1 MKKSSFI
8 ILMVCLALV
17 GLVSCKNEIEP
28 AQEELIY
35 VSFERG
41 TSRALTAT
49 LEEFDVDDYYWS
61 YAAKKNDG
69 SGLKSGQTAWETGE
83 SIIGEGSVAVQ
94 SGKGLN
100 YDGTDDPV
108 KVPGFSKGY
117 WNFRLFAYTDA
128 DRTKLVYW
136 GETDAVLIDSDNH
149 LASVIANP
157 VTTGDGYL
165 KVGNITLLPASTA
178 SIPTEYV
185 VYTDE
190 VRKLEGTQWV
200 LVNVQPVDGIYT
212 LPARQYKFSRTYS
225 YEGIPVA
232 SGSVIVTVYS
242 NLTTTVSGTLSE
254 LTTYAEFG
262 ADQNPDI
269 ITTSIGTEAINMGT
283 DTETVNFTSS
293 TQTATKVTASMPT
306 EAAQSLITE
315 LEKEMGAKPSSATST
330 TSDLTLNLSVNTT
343 EATETTITYEIGME
357 ATLVYQKLGPSTA
370 TTTTTTPVDTLDDF
384 VTIKIEL
391 QRGLSDVS
399 VIHDDDKMSE
409 CTSYADL
416 QSKTKSSTGAAAGF
430 FYYQD
435 PYDDPTDDPDQG
447 ADNEKAMLYI
457 RTYRFSPFKLS
468 YTVSKVV
475 ATIGSN
481 QYETLEAAIAA
492 STGDDMIVM
501 VNNVTLTEDVQVGAK
516 ELTINLNGYTVTG
529 YNHILPSTENY
540 FTVEETYGDYF
551 DYEYDPGYIRIRHKE
566 ASIDSVLYNRLPQA
580 FNAVTDSN
588 PITIVVE
595 HDSVVVVKNTTANP
609 KFTGNAGITIPTGRD
624 ITLDLNGFTVTN
636 AVNENKA
643 SQVFAVENSTLTI
656 MDSSS
661 DGTGLLTNAVMEGT
675 EPGEWWGT
683 PQYNYATNVIKN
695 SGTVNVVS
703 GKIIQTASGSICY
716 AVDNN
721 STLYNTVLNISGG
734 YLGGVLTVIRQF
746 CNSTT
751 CENTINMTG
760 GVVEG
765 VRRGIWT
772 QLPGQNPASMKKAT
786 VNISGGTVRISSDS
800 SDYAFCDDT
809 DGDGWDNVNYIIS
822 GGTFAGPIVSDK
834 EEYTFIIGGLFN
846 SDVSE
851 YVKDGYECVEAE
863 EPGWYEVKSDKC
875 QHEHLAGTFCL
886 DCQRPVPFVSRIDLS
901 QYTEDELE
909 YLLSNVLIFSADD
922 ETEEQPGYWDNYDSW
937 VDDPDS
943 FIVNKAELY
952 VFSSFPSNEYDIHSD
967 TQKNYSIDE
976 DGLVYKTEPGEGD
989 YSALE
994 IFNGFSGWNADYYI
1008 SFSEDLGM
1016 DFAYLFGSYSNMLIA
1031 IELPALDAEQEVGLL
1046 EFAKL
1051 TKTYSQLCTE
1061 VGDFF
1066 CGFYTESEDYK
1077 GTILTVTLRMMKPD
1091 GWDATDF
1098 GQAFNLEADHLDVCQ
1113 IDYVIR

>member
-1 MKKSSFI
+1 MKKSLFI
-8 ILMVCLALV
+8 ILMVCLAVV

-28 AQEELIY
+28 VQEELIY
-35 VSFERG
+35 VSFENG
-41 TSRALTAT
+41 SPRALTAS
-49 LEEFDVDDYYWS
+49 LENFDADEYYWS
-61 YAAKKNDG
+61 YEAKKNDS
-69 SGLKSGQTAWETGE
+69 SGLKSGETAWDETGSG
-83 SIIGEGSVAVQ
+83 SIQVQ
-94 SGKGLN
+94 AGKGL
-100 YDGTDDPV
+100 DSL
-108 KVPGFSKGY
+108 VPGFSKGY
-117 WNFRLFAYTDA
+117 WNFRLFAYTDQA
-128 DRTKLVYW
+128 RTKLAYW
-136 GETDAVLIDSDNH
+136 GEADAVLIDSNHH
-149 LASVIANP
+149 LASVIVNP

-165 KVGNITLLPASTA
+165 KVGTITLLPASTA

-225 YEGIPVA
+225 YENIPVA

-357 ATLVYQKLGPSTA
+357 ATLVYQKLGPSTE

-391 QRGLSDVS
+391 QRGLTDVS
-399 VIHDDDKMSE
+399 VIHDDDEMVE

-430 FYYQD
+430 FFYQD
-435 PYDDPTDDPDQG
+435 PYNDPNDNPDLG
-447 ADNEKAMLYI
+447 PDETKAMLYI
-457 RTYRFSPFKLS
+457 RTYSFSPFKLS
-468 YTVSKVV
+468 YTVSRVV

-501 VNNVTLTEDVQVGAK
+501 VSNVSLANDVQVGAK

-529 YNHILPSTENY
+529 SNHILPNTDNY
-540 FTVEETYGDYF
+540 FTVEETYGDYY

-566 ASIDSVLYNRLPQA
+566 ASIGSVLYNRLPQA
-580 FNAVTDSN
+580 FKAVTDST
-588 PITIVVE
+588 PTTIVVE
-595 HDSVVVVKNTTANP
+595 HDSVVVVKNTAATNP
-609 KFTGNAGITIPTGRD
+609 KFTGNTGITIPAGRD
-624 ITLDLNGFTVTN
+624 ITLDLNGYTVKN

-643 SQVFAVENSTLTI
+643 SQIFAVENSTLTI

-661 DGTGLLTNAVMEGT
+661 NGTGLLTNAVMEGT

-721 STLYNTVLNISGG
+721 STSYNAVLNISDG

-751 CENTINMTG
+751 RENTINMTG

-772 QLPGQNPASMKKAT
+772 QLPGSTPSSMKKAT

-800 SDYAFCDDT
+800 SDYAFCDYSY
-809 DGDGWDNVNYIIS
+809 GDGWDNVNYIIS

-834 EEYTFIIGGLFN
+834 EDYTFIMGGLFN

-851 YVKDGYECVEAE
+851 YVKEGYECVEAE

-886 DCQRPVPFVSRIDLS
+886 DCQRPVPFVSRIDVS
-901 QYTEDELE
+901 QYPKEELE
-909 YLLSNVLIFSADD
+909 VLLSSIWTLSADD
-922 ETEEQPGYWDNYDSW
+922 DTEEQPGYLDNYNSW
-937 VDDPDS
+937 NDPAS
-943 FIVNKAELY
+943 FIANKAELY
-952 VFSSFPSNEYDIHSD
+952 VFSSFPSNEYDIYSD
-967 TQKNYSIDE
+967 TEMNYSIDE
-976 DGLVYKTEPGEGD
+976 DGLVYKTESGEGD
-989 YSALE
+989 YSALD
-994 IFNGFSGWNADYYI
+994 IFKDFSGWNADYYI
-1008 SFSEDLGM
+1008 SFSEDLGT
-1016 DFAYLFGSYSNMLIA
+1016 DFAYLFGSYGNMLIA
-1031 IELPALDAEQEVGLL
+1031 IELPALDAEEEVGLL
-1046 EFAKL
+1046 EFAQM
-1051 TKTYSQLCTE
+1051 TRTYGQLCTE

-1066 CGFYTESEDYK
+1066 CGFYTESDAYE

-1091 GWDATDF
+1091 GWDDTPF
-1098 GQAFNLEADHLDVCQ
+1098 GQAFKLDADHLDVCQ